1 MPLESGR
8 APDLT
13 HRTPSPTLRVHRAS
27 ITETND
33 YFSRPVARQS
43 FKRNA
48 SDTIMAAFASF
59 ERGTPFGQTPPGNAM
74 MLPQYSPVPDEPN
87 APVRRGSATNLWAVM
102 RSHRSEHPML
112 VSCMALTLAFGVG
125 LSAGFILGIYV
136 AINHL
141 DPPLGQQ

>member
-13 HRTPSPTLRVHRAS
+13 HRTPSPTLRVQRAS
-27 ITETND
+27 IADAND

-59 ERGTPFGQTPPGNAM
+59 ERDTPFGQAPPGSAM
-74 MLPQYSPVPDEPN
+74 MLPQYSPVPDEPT
-87 APVRRGSATNLWAVM
+87 APVRRSSAANLWAVM
-102 RSHRSEHPML
+102 RSHRSEHPVL
-112 VSCMALTLAFGVG
+112 VSCMAVTLAFSVGV
-125 LSAGFILGIYV
+125 SSGFILGLYV
-136 AINHL
+136 ALNHL
-141 DPPLGQQ
+141 DPPIRP